1 MASDRPRH
9 TLKGS
14 WEWLEFAASLPSQP
28 NQFIAVTAGQLLL
41 SGRYLVTGITINN
54 TSTNAGTVTLYD
66 GQDTT
71 GTIVLA
77 QHFSASGTQTT
88 PTVPNGVLCEIGVF
102 MNVTAGSISGAVWAV
117 PLSEIAGTPPGE

>member
-1 MASDRPRH
+1 MASEKPRH

-14 WEWLEFAASLPSQP
+14 WEWLAFAAALPSQP
-28 NQFIAVTAGQLLL
+28 FQFVAVTAGQLLL

-54 TSTNAGTVTLYD
+54 SATVAGTVTLYD

-71 GTIVLA
+71 GTIALT

-88 PTVPNGVLCEIGVF
+88 PTVPNGVMCEIGVF
-102 MNVTAGSISGAVWAV
+102 MNVTAGNISGAVWAV
-117 PLSEIAGTPPGE
+117 PLSLIAGTPPGE